1 MSFHHSPKI
10 VTNGLEFCFDPINP
24 KSYSGGSII
33 RDISGNNKN
42 GTLNGTYS
50 LTNIEGARS
59 LLFTST
65 SSPVS
70 NLVQS
75 NTVNLRTIS
84 IWYNRRSSGFSCPYI
99 IDTRND
105 MSAGYITNCGGF
117 GSGTGGWDNCRVY
130 QNGIDITNINGS
142 INNLVPSE
150 TTGLLSIGGW
160 RNLVLVNNANY
171 NCRIRFFSRFTDNEA
186 ANVALS
192 HIVAYNRA
200 LSPTEVL
207 QNYNALKG
215 RFNL

>member
-10 VTNGLEFCFDPINP
+10 VTDGLEFCFDPINS
-24 KSYSGGSII
+24 KSYSGGSTI

-50 LTNIEGARS
+50 LTNIQGVRS

-70 NLVQS
+70 NLVQG
-75 NTVNLRTIS
+75 NTINLRTIS
-84 IWYNRRSSGFSCPYI
+84 IWYNRRNTAGVGSNYLLDARTG
-99 IDTRND
+99 
-105 MSAGYITNCGGF
+105 MSNGYIWQGGF
-117 GSGTGGWDNCRVY
+117 GPGAGGWDVSTVY
-130 QNGIDITNINGS
+130 ENGVDISTGKVFNTLIGDS
-142 INNLVPSE
+142 S
-150 TTGLLSIGGW
+150 GLLSADRW
-160 RNLVLVNNANY
+160 RNVTIVNNANY
-171 NCRIRFFSRFTDNEA
+171 NCTIRFFSRYTDDEVV
-186 ANVALS
+186 NVAIS
-192 HIVAYNRA
+192 HITAYNRA

>member
-10 VTNGLEFCFDPINP
+10 VTKGLEFCFDPINP
-24 KSYSGGSII
+24 KSYSSGGII

-50 LTNIEGARS
+50 LTNVEGVRS
-59 LLFTST
+59 LLFTSN

-84 IWYNRRSSGFSCPYI
+84 IWYSRRQGDFESAYFLDARTGMSNGFI
-99 IDTRND
+99 W
-105 MSAGYITNCGGF
+105 GGGF
-117 GSGTGGWDNCRVY
+117 GSGSGGWDTSVVY
-130 QNGIDITNINGS
+130 QNGRNISAGVDINTLIGTYS
-142 INNLVPSE
+142 
-150 TTGLLSIGGW
+150 GLLSIGGW
-160 RNLVLVNNANY
+160 RNITIVNNANY
-171 NCRIRFFSRFTDNEA
+171 NCTIRFFSRYTDNNA
-186 ANVALS
+186 SWNALS
-192 HIVAYNRA
+192 HITAYNIA

>member
-10 VTNGLEFCFDPINP
+10 VTDGLEFCFDPIHP
-24 KSYSGGSII
+24 KSYSSGSII

-50 LTNIEGARS
+50 LTNVEGVKS

-70 NLVQS
+70 NLVQG

-84 IWYNRRSSGFSCPYI
+84 IWYNRRNSGFSSSYFL
-99 IDTRND
+99 DTRTG
-105 MSAGYITNCGGF
+105 MSNGYIWQDGF
-117 GSGTGGWDNCRVY
+117 GSGSGGWDTSTVY
-130 QNGIDITNINGS
+130 QNGRNISAGIILNTLIGAS
-142 INNLVPSE
+142 S
-150 TTGLLSIGGW
+150 GLLSVGGW
-160 RNLVLVNNANY
+160 RNITIVNNANY
-171 NCRIRFFSRFTDNEA
+171 NCTIRFFSRYTDSEVV
-186 ANVALS
+186 NVAIS
-192 HIVAYNRA
+192 HITAYNRA

>member
-10 VTNGLEFCFDPINP
+10 VTDGLEFCFDPINS
-24 KSYSGGSII
+24 KSYSGGSTI

-50 LTNIEGARS
+50 LTNIQGVRS

-84 IWYNRRSSGFSCPYI
+84 IWYNRRSGGWSSAYLL
-99 IDTRND
+99 DARNG
-105 MSAGYITNCGGF
+105 MSSGYIWQLGF
-117 GSGTGGWDNCRVY
+117 GPGAGGWDASTVY
-130 QNGIDITNINGS
+130 ENGIDISTGKIH
-142 INNLVPSE
+142 NNLIGDSS
-150 TTGLLSIGGW
+150 GLLSANSW
-160 RNLVLVNNANY
+160 RNVTIVNNANY
-171 NCRIRFFSRFTDNEA
+171 NCTIRFFSRFTDSEA
-186 ANVALS
+186 VNVALS
-192 HIVAYNRA
+192 HVTAYNTA
-200 LSPTEVL
+200 LTPSQVL

>member
-1 MSFHHSPKI
+1 MGVGYSPKI
-10 VTNGLEFCFDPINP
+10 VTDGLEFCFDPSNT
-24 KSYSGGSII
+24 KSYTSGNTI

-50 LTNIEGARS
+50 LTNVEGVKS

-70 NLVQS
+70 NLVQN

-84 IWYNRRSSGFSCPYI
+84 IWYSRRTSGFSSAYFLDTRTAMSSGFI
-99 IDTRND
+99 WQN
-105 MSAGYITNCGGF
+105 GF
-117 GSGTGGWDNCRVY
+117 GSGSGGWDQSTIY
-130 QNGIDITNINGS
+130 QNSRNISSGVILNTLIGPFS
-142 INNLVPSE
+142 
-150 TTGLLSIGGW
+150 GLLSVGGW
-160 RNLVLVNNANY
+160 RNITIVNNANY
-171 NCRIRFFSRFTDNEA
+171 NCTIRFFSRYTDNEA
-186 ANVALS
+186 VDVAIS
-192 HIVAYNRA
+192 HVTAYNRA